1 MTRCIGKDVKDGF
14 VKGGGTSVLAL
25 ACDVVVPFWKLGQ
38 KRIKKVVVIWRHPP
52 ITGLGLKLR
61 YGFATYSD

>member
-1 MTRCIGKDVKDGF
+1 
-14 VKGGGTSVLAL
+14 
-25 ACDVVVPFWKLGQ
+25 VPFWKLGQ

-61 YGFATYSD
+61 YGLATYSD